1 MKKDKK
7 GRDDFKEELFIDLV
21 VVVVVLGLLVF
32 PFIH

>member
-21 VVVVVLGLLVF
+21 VAVVVGLLVF

>member
-7 GRDDFKEELFIDLV
+7 DRDDFKEEFFIDLV
-21 VVVVVLGLLVF
+21 VVVVVLGLLVL